1 MVASFESWCVDSH
14 HDSSPGCAFC
24 DHRMPAWAPAF
35 QGGTNRLTVHCLQVP
50 LGHWHHMRP
59 AGALAGPF
67 LSSNVVVRGTP
78 MPRPSSIALNDSVGR
93 GSSMGV
99 L

>member
-1 MVASFESWCVDSH
+1 MVASSWSRCANPR
-14 HDSSPGCAFC
+14 HDTSPGLDFC
-24 DHRMPAWAPAF
+24 DHQMPARAPAL
-35 QGGTNRLTVHCLQVP
+35 QGGTSRLIVHCLQVP
-50 LGHWHHMRP
+50 LGHWHRP
-59 AGALAGPF
+59 AVAPLAGPF